1 MLPPPPPPSFAQAWS
16 SISLRTNVNT
26 QEKFGNDGYAKFF
39 LWRRGGGGGGG
50 VLKRC
55 IMGNVKMVSYHPRD
69 YFFFKKQRFI
79 WARQSYLGLQRLH
92 HLP

>member
-26 QEKFGNDGYAKFF
+26 QEKLETMVMQSFFFG
-39 LWRRGGGGGGG
+39 GGVGGGGG

-55 IMGNVKMVSYHPRD
+55 IMGNVKMVSYHPSD
-69 YFFFKKQRFI
+69 HFFNKQRFI

>member
-1 MLPPPPPPSFAQAWS
+1 MLLPPPPPSFAQAWS
-16 SISLRTNVNT
+16 SISLRTTVNT
-26 QEKFGNDGYAKFF
+26 QEKLETMVMQSFF
-39 LWRRGGGGGGG
+39 FGGGGRGGG

-55 IMGNVKMVSYHPRD
+55 IMGNVKMVSYHPSD
-69 YFFFKKQRFI
+69 HFFFNKQRFI

>member
-16 SISLRTNVNT
+16 SISLRTTVNT
-26 QEKFGNDGYAKFF
+26 QEKLETMVMQSFF
-39 LWRRGGGGGGG
+39 FGGGGRGGR

-55 IMGNVKMVSYHPRD
+55 IMGNVKMVSYHPSD
-69 YFFFKKQRFI
+69 HFFNKQRFI

>member
-1 MLPPPPPPSFAQAWS
+1 MLPPPPPPSFAHAWS

-26 QEKFGNDGYAKFF
+26 QEKLETMVMQSFF
-39 LWRRGGGGGGG
+39 FGGGVGGGG

-55 IMGNVKMVSYHPRD
+55 IMGNVKMVSYHPSD
-69 YFFFKKQRFI
+69 HFFNKQRFI